1 MSRRLISL
9 LLFTIA
15 SVVAVGNLR
24 AEQPDASPLL
34 TVAAT
39 APGGRW
45 QLVTLDVSGKT
56 VAKTLEDTAEL
67 NFPSWSGDGDRLV
80 FVSLRTGRPQ
90 VNLLKVATQDRL
102 ALTTTATDETH
113 PCLSPDGK
121 KVAFASTRTGNYDVF
136 VCDADGGNA
145 TNLTASPSFDSDPRW
160 SPDGKR
166 IAFAS
171 NRAAGGGLGPFH
183 VWTMDADGGKAKQ
196 AIERPLYGWI
206 YPAWSADGAQLLFSD
221 RAANGSWQIFVANL
235 DGSSV
240 EQLTDDAGS
249 NCYASWSPDER
260 YIAYLH
266 FEKPMN
272 QSPGPGRLMLFDTET
287 ATHAPLGPADLKCN
301 GSSPAWKPK

>member
-1 MSRRLISL
+1 MSRRFNGF
-9 LLFTIA
+9 LLFAIA
-15 SVVAVGNLR
+15 CGWAAADLR
-24 AEQPDASPLL
+24 AAESDAPPML

-39 APGGRW
+39 AADGRW

-56 VAKTLEDTAEL
+56 VAKTLEDTSEL
-67 NFPSWSGDGDRLV
+67 NFPSWSSDGDRLV
-80 FVSLRTGRPQ
+80 FVSLQTGRPQ
-90 VNLLKVATQDRL
+90 VNLLDVATQGRL
-102 ALTTTATDETH
+102 ALTTTASDETH

-121 KVAFASTRTGNYDVF
+121 QVAFASTRSGNYDVF
-136 VCDADGGNA
+136 VCDADGGHP

-183 VWTMDADGGKAKQ
+183 VWTMDADGGNAKQ
-196 AIERPLYGWI
+196 AIERPLFGWI
-206 YPAWSADGAQLLFSD
+206 YPSWSADGAQLLFSD
-221 RAANGSWQIFVANL
+221 RTGNGSWQIFVANV

-240 EQLTDDAGS
+240 EQLTDGAGS
-249 NCYASWSPDER
+249 NGYASWSPDER

-272 QSPGPGRLMLFDTET
+272 ESPGPGRLMLFDTET
-287 ATHAPLGPADLKCN
+287 ATHAPLGPDDLKCN

>member
-1 MSRRLISL
+1 MSQRLNSL

-15 SVVAVGNLR
+15 CGLAAADLR
-24 AEQPDASPLL
+24 AEEPDAPPTL
-34 TVAAT
+34 TVAAS
-39 APGGRW
+39 APGGHS
-45 QLVTLDVSGKT
+45 QLITLDVSGNT
-56 VAKTLEDTAEL
+56 VAKILQDPTEL
-67 NFPSWSGDGDRLV
+67 NFLSWSSDGDRLV

-90 VNLLKVATQDRL
+90 VNLLDVATQGRL
-102 ALTTTATDETH
+102 ALTTTSTDETH

-136 VCDADGGNA
+136 ICDIDGGDP
-145 TNLTASPSFDSDPRW
+145 TNLTSTPSFDSDPHW
-160 SPDGKR
+160 SPDGQR

-183 VWTMDADGGKAKQ
+183 VWTMDADGGNAKQ
-196 AIERPLYGWI
+196 AIERPLFGWI
-206 YPAWSADGAQLLFSD
+206 YPSWSADGAQLLFSD
-221 RAANGSWQIFVANL
+221 RTADGSWQIFAANV
-235 DGSSV
+235 DGGSV
-240 EQLTDDAGS
+240 EQLTDGAGS

-272 QSPGPGRLMLFDTET
+272 ESPGPGRLMLFDTET
-287 ATHAPLGPADLKCN
+287 ATHAPLGPDDLKCN